1 MTITD
6 LHKKLKEA
14 YSNENLN
21 KICVTLIQIYKSEQW
36 GTLNQIIEM
45 ISESIAIQSDD
56 RGKAFAHL
64 MMLYH
69 PDRGDLHRRE
79 IDARA
84 ADLNY
89 DGLLEYSH
97 ILLLSRIDEIA
108 TTLTSMEDI
117 DYSPVYEWDINLEGF
132 SIITTR
138 NPDPFQ
144 KTVSKK
150 RRGYTFF
157 EALKMRIY
165 GKSTVSVMPHFLE
178 DLDEFELS
186 QSDINDLEGVQYCI
200 HAVNM
205 DLSDNSICDLSLL
218 WGLKNIEELNLSYNK
233 IEEIEP
239 LTNLTNLKSLNL
251 SNNSIK
257 DTSGLLMLSNLEYV
271 DLTGNRIPSAQIR
284 LLEESGIT
292 VVS

>member
-21 KICVTLIQIYKSEQW
+21 KISVTLIQIYKSEQW
-36 GTLNQIIEM
+36 DTLNQIIEM
-45 ISESIAIQSDD
+45 IRESTSIQSDD
-56 RGKAFAHL
+56 RGKAFARL

-79 IDARA
+79 LDALA
-84 ADLNY
+84 SDQNY

-108 TTLTSMEDI
+108 ATLTSLEDI
-117 DYSPVYEWDINLEGF
+117 DYSPVYEWDVNLEGF
-132 SIITTR
+132 SIINTR
-138 NPDPFQ
+138 NPEAFHKP
-144 KTVSKK
+144 VSKK

-165 GKSTVSVMPHFLE
+165 GKTTLPVMPHYLE

-218 WGLKNIEELNLSYNK
+218 WGLQNIEELNLSYNQ

-271 DLTGNRIPSAQIR
+271 DLTGNRIPPAQIR
-284 LLEESGIT
+284 QLEESGIT
-292 VVS
+292 VIS